1 MNEQEIRPSGSNL
14 KEITIEPGHLFIIS
28 APSGGGKTTLS
39 KAVVIR
45 FKDILYSVSYTTR
58 PPRNSEQDGV
68 DYYFISK
75 KDFEERIESHY
86 WAEWAKVHD
95 NYYGTSGEFLKK
107 GLASGRD
114 MLLDI
119 DVQGTL
125 QILKNY
131 PDSITIFIMP
141 PSLETLRKR
150 LEMRRTESRAT
161 IKRRL
166 LTAEKEMAQK
176 NLYRYIIVN
185 DQLSVSIEKLV
196 AIIEQ
201 YHYKRENLGASPQLE

>member
-1 MNEQEIRPSGSNL
+1 MSEQEIRPSGSNS
-14 KEITIEPGHLFIIS
+14 KETTSEPGHLFIIS

-39 KAVVIR
+39 QVMVNR

-58 PPRNSEQDGV
+58 SPRNSEQDGV
-68 DYYFISK
+68 DYYFIQK
-75 KDFEERIESHY
+75 KDFQKRIESGH
-86 WAEWAKVHD
+86 WAEWAEVHG
-95 NYYGTSGEFLKK
+95 NYYGTSADFLEK

-114 MLLDI
+114 ILLDI

-125 QILKNY
+125 QILGNY

-150 LEMRRTESRAT
+150 LEMRRTESRAI

-185 DQLSVSIEKLV
+185 DQLSASIEQLV
-196 AIIEQ
+196 AIIEK
-201 YHYKRENLGASPQLE
+201 YRYPNKPEK

>member
-1 MNEQEIRPSGSNL
+1 MNEHESRPSSSNS
-14 KEITIEPGHLFIIS
+14 KETNSEQGHLFIIS

-39 KAVVIR
+39 KAVVNR

-58 PPRNSEQDGV
+58 SPRNSEQDGV
-68 DYYFISK
+68 DYYFIQK
-75 KDFEERIESHY
+75 KDFEERIESGH
-86 WAEWAKVHD
+86 WAEWAEVHG
-95 NYYGTSGEFLKK
+95 NYYGTSAEFLEK

-119 DVQGTL
+119 DVQGTI
-125 QILKNY
+125 QILGNY

-141 PSLETLRKR
+141 PSLETLGKR
-150 LEMRRTESRAT
+150 LEMRRTESRTT

-176 NLYRYIIVN
+176 DLYRYIIVN
-185 DQLSVSIEKLV
+185 DQLFVSIEKLV
-196 AIIEQ
+196 AIIEK
-201 YHYKRENLGASPQLE
+201 YHYKKKIIP

>member
-1 MNEQEIRPSGSNL
+1 MNEQEIRPSGSIY
-14 KEITIEPGHLFIIS
+14 KETNSEQGHLFIIS

-39 KAVVIR
+39 KAVVNR

-58 PPRNSEQDGV
+58 SPRNSEQDGV
-68 DYYFISK
+68 DYYFIQK
-75 KDFEERIESHY
+75 KDFEERIESGY
-86 WAEWAKVHD
+86 WAEWAEVHG
-95 NYYGTSGEFLKK
+95 NYYGTSAEFLEK

-119 DVQGTL
+119 DVQGTF
-125 QILKNY
+125 QILGNY

-150 LEMRRTESRAT
+150 LEMRGTESRTT
-161 IKRRL
+161 IKKRL

-176 NLYRYIIVN
+176 DLYRYIIVN

-196 AIIEQ
+196 AIIEK
-201 YHYKRENLGASPQLE
+201 YHYKKKIMP

>member
-1 MNEQEIRPSGSNL
+1 MNEHESRPSGSNS
-14 KEITIEPGHLFIIS
+14 KEINSRQGHLFIIS

-39 KAVVIR
+39 KAVVNR

-58 PPRNSEQDGV
+58 SPRNSEQDGV
-68 DYYFISK
+68 DYYFIQK
-75 KDFEERIESHY
+75 KDFEERIESGY
-86 WAEWAKVHD
+86 WAEWAEVHG
-95 NYYGTSGEFLKK
+95 NYYGTSAEFLEK

-119 DVQGTL
+119 DVQGTI
-125 QILKNY
+125 QILGNY
-131 PDSITIFIMP
+131 PDSITFFIMP

-150 LEMRRTESRAT
+150 LEMRRTESRTT

-176 NLYRYIIVN
+176 DLYRYIIVN

-196 AIIEQ
+196 AIIEK
-201 YHYKRENLGASPQLE
+201 YHYKKKIIP

>member
-1 MNEQEIRPSGSNL
+1 MNEQEIRPSGSIY
-14 KEITIEPGHLFIIS
+14 KETNSEQGHLFIIS

-39 KAVVIR
+39 KAVVNR

-58 PPRNSEQDGV
+58 SPRNSEQDGV
-68 DYYFISK
+68 DYYFIQK
-75 KDFEERIESHY
+75 KDFEERIESGY
-86 WAEWAKVHD
+86 WAEWAEVHG
-95 NYYGTSGEFLKK
+95 NYYGTSAEFLEK

-119 DVQGTL
+119 DVQGTF
-125 QILKNY
+125 QILGNY

-150 LEMRRTESRAT
+150 LEMRGTESRTT

-176 NLYRYIIVN
+176 DLYRYIIVN

-196 AIIEQ
+196 AIIEK
-201 YHYKRENLGASPQLE
+201 YHYKKKIMP

>member
-1 MNEQEIRPSGSNL
+1 MNEQEFRPSGSNS
-14 KEITIEPGHLFIIS
+14 KDTNSEPGHLFIIS

-39 KAVVIR
+39 KAVINR

-58 PPRNSEQDGV
+58 SPRDSEQDGA
-68 DYYFISK
+68 DYYFIQK
-75 KDFEERIESHY
+75 KDFEKRIERGH
-86 WAEWAKVHD
+86 WAEWAEVHG
-95 NYYGTSGEFLKK
+95 NYYGTSADFLEK

-125 QILKNY
+125 QILENY

-150 LEMRRTESRAT
+150 LEMRRTESRAA

-176 NLYRYIIVN
+176 DLYRYIIVN
-185 DQLSVSIEKLV
+185 DQLSVSIEKLI
-196 AIIEQ
+196 AIIEK
-201 YHYKRENLGASPQLE
+201 YRYPNKPEK

>member
-1 MNEQEIRPSGSNL
+1 MDEQEIRPSGSTS
-14 KEITIEPGHLFIIS
+14 KETTREPGHLFIIS

-39 KAVVIR
+39 KALVNR

-58 PPRNSEQDGV
+58 SPRDSEQDGV
-68 DYYFISK
+68 DYYFITK
-75 KDFEERIESHY
+75 KDFQDKIERGH
-86 WAEWAKVHD
+86 WAEWAKVHG
-95 NYYGTSGEFLKK
+95 NYYGTSADFLEK

-114 MLLDI
+114 ILLDI

-125 QILKNY
+125 QILENY

-150 LEMRRTESRAT
+150 LEMRGTESRER
-161 IKRRL
+161 IKKRL

-176 NLYRYIIVN
+176 DLYRYIIVN
-185 DQLSVSIEKLV
+185 DQLSVSIEKLL
-196 AIIEQ
+196 AIIEK
-201 YHYKRENLGASPQLE
+201 YHYKDKHIT